1 MTLNYNIGSIKMYK
15 YDIESAYQEYT
26 NFGDVYTDVKPYLKT
41 LIFSSMMISLN
52 SITYTNVP
60 KWYSRLVLC
69 EEIYKMNVFEKWV
82 DDKIVKIEIDP
93 KELVKNIGLST
104 NSTNRSNLEWIKVV
118 LRNDKNIK
126 YTSAQL
132 SKKLKKLEED
142 FFEVVFQ

>member
-15 YDIESAYQEYT
+15 DDIESAYQEYT

-104 NSTNRSNLEWIKVV
+104 NSTNRSRSEWVKIMLQNNK
-118 LRNDKNIK
+118 DTK
-126 YTSAQL
+126 YTSTTL
-132 SKKLKKLEED
+132 TSKLRKLEVE
-142 FFEVVFQ
+142 FQEKVFQ

>member
-15 YDIESAYQEYT
+15 DNIESAYQEYT

-52 SITYTNVP
+52 SITSTNVSQ
-60 KWYSRLVLC
+60 WYSRLVLC

-82 DDKIVKIEIDP
+82 DNDIVKIEIDP
-93 KELVKNIGLST
+93 KELIKNIGLST
-104 NSTNRSNLEWIKVV
+104 NSTNRSNAEWIKVV
-118 LRNDKNIK
+118 LQNHKDIE

-132 SKKLKKLEED
+132 SKKLKKLETD
-142 FFEVVFQ
+142 FFEAVFQ